1 MFRNVLMTWILII
14 PAVALV
20 LLVLPRIRGAAL
32 ASPAAV
38 AATLRHNPL
47 VIDVRTP
54 AEYRNGHLSKALNIP
69 LAELPR
75 RIGGV
80 APDKSRPILLHCAS
94 GARSAAGRK
103 SLAQLGYANVHNLGS
118 YARAA
123 ALLNAAP

>member
-94 GARSAAGRK
+94 GARSAA
-103 SLAQLGYANVHNLGS
+103 
-118 YARAA
+118 ARA
-123 ALLNAAP
+123 LLSKHGFAEVHDAGPWQTLL